1 MSSWVMV
8 LCLSLLSL
16 RRLPVLYLLPSARR
30 ISSTTNPMIPLII
43 NMPFLSLNPKK
54 LCLDLRLGRPPAI
67 PAGQL
72 LDKLTA
78 RRSPERTTSHRA
90 ARMPSPWR
98 RPEPPQGRMNLTW
111 SSEIGGRRTSNAGNP
126 CNCWTGG
133 TERLVQDNKKKK
145 KKDWNVSRFESPKE
159 LQTHYIGFPLRSTLR
174 IHVCQRRCRTNHA
187 SISAHQYKRWAL

>member
-72 LDKLTA
+72 LDKVTA

-90 ARMPSPWR
+90 APIAIAVAQARNLPKDEWTWRGVQKLADDARAMP
-98 RPEPPQGRMNLTW
+98 
-111 SSEIGGRRTSNAGNP
+111 EIPVIVELEELNDLYRIT
-126 CNCWTGG
+126 
-133 TERLVQDNKKKK
+133 KKKK
-145 KKDWNVSRFESPKE
+145 KKMTE
-159 LQTHYIGFPLRSTLR
+159 T
-174 IHVCQRRCRTNHA
+174 
-187 SISAHQYKRWAL
+187 

>member
-54 LCLDLRLGRPPAI
+54 LCLDLRLGRPPAL

-72 LDKLTA
+72 LDKVTA

-111 SSEIGGRRTSNAGNP
+111 CSEIGGRRTSNAGNP

-133 TERLVQDNKKKK
+133 TERLVQDKKKK
-145 KKDWNVSRFESPKE
+145 KRLKRNPIRKSKGVAD
-159 LQTHYIGFPLRSTLR
+159 TLHWHR
-174 IHVCQRRCRTNHA
+174 GQQLPPQIDPPDPRLPTSLSNQPRKHQCS
-187 SISAHQYKRWAL
+187 SI